1 MIEGCRV
8 GAMNRRLV
16 DSVAQ
21 IISDMSEEERQL
33 LEEKVRLVERS
44 QRSVEEAKTFK
55 IAEIAQ
61 DIQSFE
67 KKYNSAIGPSEHC
80 LIGENSTSDVDTLE
94 EFLLN
99 NPFL

>member
-1 MIEGCRV
+1 
-8 GAMNRRLV
+8 MNQRLV

-21 IISDMSEEERQL
+21 IISDMSDEERQL
-33 LEEKVRLVERS
+33 LEEKVRLAERS
-44 QRSVEEAKTFK
+44 QRPVEEAKTFK

-67 KKYNSAIGPSEHC
+67 KRYNSAPRPSEHC
-80 LIGENSTSDVDTLE
+80 LIGKNSTSDVDSLE

-99 NPFL
+99 NSFL